1 MRNLLVFLGLVLLL
15 SVLASCESRSQK
27 AHKLSESITDAK
39 GMIKDEFSKL
49 YTIDENVLIVDE
61 VFTIKAKYTGDRT
74 DIVYTLYKND
84 VFVPKIYT
92 YHNLYLGSSQPITD
106 IKDKLMKAYAENHKP
121 KIKPFIFAQ

>member
-39 GMIKDEFSKL
+39 EMINDEPKL
-49 YTIDENVLIVDE
+49 YTIEENVLIVDE
-61 VFTIKAKYTGDRT
+61 VFTIKAKYTGDKT
-74 DIVYTLYKND
+74 DIVYTSYKNN
-84 VFVPKIYT
+84 VFLPSIYT

-106 IKDKLMKAYAENHKP
+106 IKDKLMEVYVEKHMP
-121 KIKPFIFAQ
+121 KIKPFKFAQ